1 MRQLW
6 ASQNVIE
13 RVWGCPQCGPT
24 LDESRRRCSRCAGE
38 LTFIQDVVR
47 STRAAGPAAV
57 DHRRKTLSRTRFW
70 LAVAASAVLV
80 LATVG
85 RLQPQ
90 NRVARGP
97 EVQEREAPSQA
108 SNDASTARGWRASFQ
123 ASAAP
128 IDPSAKGG
136 ESYRPGDLGHALD
149 HYRAALADRPA
160 DPELLDNVGQ
170 ILVAMNRPA
179 EAVPFLKQ
187 AVEAEPSNM
196 TARFDLAV
204 SQTRSGQLNEA
215 VDEYTLLVQSG
226 TADVRVHHNLGLALR
241 QLGRQAE
248 AAAAFERATEL
259 APNEA
264 PAWLGLALSIE
275 ANGRPGDAAAA
286 LDRYLAL
293 EPNGADADNVRA
305 RIARL
310 RPVVQV
316 PPTEPG
322 GAISSR
328 CP

>member
-1 MRQLW
+1 
-6 ASQNVIE
+6 
-13 RVWGCPQCGPT
+13 VWGCPQCGPAQ
-24 LDESRRRCSRCAGE
+24 DESRRRCSRCARE
-38 LTFIQDVVR
+38 LTFIQDVVI
-47 STRAAGPAAV
+47 SKRAAAPAAV
-57 DHRRKTLSRTRFW
+57 DHRRKSLSRARFW
-70 LAVAASAVLV
+70 FAVAASAVLV

-85 RLQPQ
+85 RLQPHDS
-90 NRVARGP
+90 VARGP
-97 EVQEREAPSQA
+97 EVQERKAPSQA
-108 SNDASTARGWRASFQ
+108 SNDTSTAQGGRASFQ

-128 IDPSAKGG
+128 IDPPAADG

-149 HYRAALADRPA
+149 HYRAALEGRPA

-179 EAVPFLKQ
+179 EAVPFLQQ

-215 VDEYTLLVQSG
+215 VDEYTVLVQSG
-226 TADVRVHHNLGLALR
+226 RADVRVHHNLGLALR

-316 PPTEPG
+316 PPPEPG
-322 GAISSR
+322 DATSR
-328 CP
+328 RRP